1 MMGLTGRE
9 VVRVG
14 EKERERQRERER
26 ERKAVRQTR
35 TPPFRFTAEGRCGFI
50 C

>member
-14 EKERERQRERER
+14 EKERERQRAREKERER
-26 ERKAVRQTR
+26 R
-35 TPPFRFTAEGRCGFI
+35 
-50 C
+50 